1 MTSSSFR
8 KLVEPGERTPTS
20 NVWWLVRRRRKLDG
34 TVRECMC
41 RAAQVKDRD
50 PHLPITQYP
59 PPTVHTRAPTH
70 THTHPHSHA
79 HTHTHT
85 HTYTHTHTHTHLHTP
100 TLIHSHT
107 SHTPLPHILTH
118 KHTLRYPK
126 PIILVLKIT
135 LVVELWPLWSSC
147 QPSVHFDFRWQL
159 SGQVHEDS
167 AMNAVVHRPLDAKT
181 HPGGKV
187 VSTVLMC
194 SFWPPLLARF
204 DRRAGSSCVMCINL
218 NKPPTRSVVAT
229 RKKNTVI

>member
-20 NVWWLVRRRRKLDG
+20 NVLSLVRRRRKLDG

-50 PHLPITQYP
+50 PHLPITQCP

-70 THTHPHSHA
+70 THTH
-79 HTHTHT
+79 THTLTRTLT
-85 HTYTHTHTHTHLHTP
+85 HTYTHSHLFTHTLPTPPLPHTLTHTHTV
-100 TLIHSHT
+100 
-107 SHTPLPHILTH
+107 
-118 KHTLRYPK
+118 RYPK
-126 PIILVLKIT
+126 HLILVLKIT
-135 LVVELWPLWSSC
+135 LVVELWLLWSSC
-147 QPSVHFDFRWQL
+147 QPSAHFDFRWQL

-167 AMNAVVHRPLDAKT
+167 AMNAIVRRPLDAKT

-229 RKKNTVI
+229 RKKTQLYKLGVEPWGY